1 MAPHIGSLFFFI
13 FYFFC
18 FLDSSDCFISH
29 GEMSTAHFIFT
40 VVCCAEGSFSHSLK
54 SEFLS
59 FLIWICLTPLP
70 DFGVLFSKNC
80 EVYLKSWVSLTVRK
94 HSLITVTSRWSNGN
108 SLLKCCIVLAVGC
121 LHPEILF
128 FSQAHCGLF
137 TLPLTAPSASSSIS
151 FSVCAAPVCSC
162 FSVFF

>member
-1 MAPHIGSLFFFI
+1 MAAHIGSFFF
-13 FYFFC
+13 FFFPR
-18 FLDSSDCFISH
+18 FLDSSDCFLSH
-29 GEMSTAHFIFT
+29 REMSTARSIFT

-59 FLIWICLTPLP
+59 LLIRICLTPLP
-70 DFGVLFSKNC
+70 DFGVLFSENC
-80 EVYLKSWVSLTVRK
+80 EVYLKSWVSLTVHK

-108 SLLKCCIVLAVGC
+108 SLLKYCIVLAVCC

-137 TLPLTAPSASSSIS
+137 TLPLTAHSASSSIS
-151 FSVCAAPVCSC
+151 FSLCAAPVCSC